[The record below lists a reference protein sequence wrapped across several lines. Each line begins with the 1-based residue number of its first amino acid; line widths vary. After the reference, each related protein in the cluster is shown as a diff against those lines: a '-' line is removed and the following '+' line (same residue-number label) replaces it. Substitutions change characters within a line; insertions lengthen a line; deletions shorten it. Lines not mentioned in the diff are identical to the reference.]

1 MQIGSSNKITEKFID
16 YGTAI
21 RIESEYKKIIVLA
34 FILKTS
40 LKSGR
45 NGTSIVDFQ
54 KYNFAKQKIIREYDK
69 IKIYEIDST
78 FAII

>member
-1 MQIGSSNKITEKFID
+1 MQIGSSNKITKKFID
-16 YGTAI
+16 YETAI

-45 NGTSIVDFQ
+45 NGTNAYCCYITNRPNVFQ
-54 KYNFAKQKIIREYDK
+54 EYDAGLCK
-69 IKIYEIDST
+69 GSNCCFI
-78 FAII
+78 